1 MPESTVLEMAIDL
14 LTVVCLIIGSGFC
27 VISGIGIVRM
37 PDFYTRGHA
46 AGLSDTLGAGLILLG
61 LILQAGFT
69 LVAAKLVMIFFF
81 LYITGPTAT
90 HALFKA
96 AYADGMRWDVERQKH
111 HPGIAIGES
120 EDPYEDARGDRGSD

>member
-1 MPESTVLEMAIDL
+1 MPESTALGMVIDVLSAL
-14 LTVVCLIIGSGFC
+14 CLIVGSGFC

-81 LYITGPTAT
+81 LYVTSPTAT

-111 HPGIAIGES
+111 HPNVASGES
-120 EDPYEDARGDRGSD
+120 EDPYASGRGDRGSD